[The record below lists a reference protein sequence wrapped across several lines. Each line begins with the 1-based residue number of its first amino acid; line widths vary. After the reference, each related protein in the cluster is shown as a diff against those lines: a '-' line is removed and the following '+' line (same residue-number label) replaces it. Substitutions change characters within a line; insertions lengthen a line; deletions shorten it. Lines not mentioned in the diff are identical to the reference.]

1 MKSMNELANPE
12 PINESA
18 VYDDVISRL
27 EDAKENG
34 TPIEEGLF
42 TALFAGTAAVAIG
55 PSVMKAVCECVGID
69 QKGPLGTLMTSK
81 LVLGAMA
88 AKLGWKA

>member
-1 MKSMNELANPE
+1 MNEIANPE
-12 PINESA
+12 PINEYA
-18 VYDDVISRL
+18 VYNDVISRL